1 MQYSFADNDATVEL
15 RGELTFVDHS
25 VFRAMAARLLQ
36 TKAPAAVIDLGC
48 LDFIDS
54 AGLGMLLLVRDEAKR
69 ANRTL
74 VLRHPVGQVKR
85 IFDISKF
92 ETLFSVQP

>member
-1 MQYSFADNDATVEL
+1 MQYNFTENDATVEIK
-15 RGELTFVDHS
+15 GELTFVDHS
-25 VFRAMAARLLQ
+25 LFRAMATRLLQ
-36 TKAPAAVIDLGC
+36 AKAQAPVIDLSH

-69 ANRTL
+69 SNRKV
-74 VLRHPVGQVKR
+74 VLRHPTGQVKR

-92 ETLFSVQP
+92 ERLFSVQP